1 MRMVIRSWWV
11 ELNGIPKARCRRFT
25 IRLMVLFQRS
35 VMFISLPKAA
45 RPSARW
51 MLGRGSSERR
61 RLGLPRSCRTNLR
74 TESRSRKSEQRD
86 KWSFCLTASKI
97 SPRIRRDD
105 EQETT
110 PESHT
115 KLQGQGG
122 ACRHQGRDDAFTA
135 CGAF

>member
-1 MRMVIRSWWV
+1 M
-11 ELNGIPKARCRRFT
+11 T
-25 IRLMVLFQRS
+25 IRGD
-35 VMFISLPKAA
+35 VMQPIISGREGNRIRIEVTIDL
-45 RPSARW
+45 SGS
-51 MLGRGSSERR
+51 MLEAEESILRGVNAV
-61 RLGLPRSCRTNLR
+61 G
-74 TESRSRKSEQRD
+74 ESRSRKSEQRD